1 MDRPP
6 LSPLDERRAR
16 LALQAVLPADLAAA
30 CGIDLT
36 DARRIVS
43 LAHRLGELP
52 ARAPATLRRTALEAA
67 RSAGEI
73 RTLALVERRA
83 SAEDPFV
90 KYAFRLDDGA
100 IVESVRIPLER
111 PGRYSACV
119 SSQVGCALAC
129 AFCATGRMGLTRN
142 LEAWEIVEQVRLIR
156 RDLAASPGGAGG
168 AARVHGVLF
177 QGMGEPLANA
187 DRVIQA
193 IRVLSEPSAQAIDMR
208 NITVCTAGLPSGIR
222 RLAAE
227 VPAVRLGLSLGSVRP
242 GRRRQLMPIDGAHP
256 LEEVLAAVG
265 EHARATGHAPMWAY
279 TLLAGQNDT
288 DEDAAC
294 LAALARRFAEQH
306 GISPRLS
313 LIPYNAIGAAGPP
326 VPPAAGPPV
335 PPAAGA
341 PVPPADSAPLAPAD
355 SAPLAPAAGVE
366 GGIAALDPFA
376 RSARLEAFRAVLSAA
391 GVGSIVRYS
400 GGGDVG
406 AACGQLARAQDQAQ
420 RPGGR
425 RASPRPEPAP
435 EAASSPPGAP
445 PRPASRQ
452 REA

>member
-1 MDRPP
+1 M
-6 LSPLDERRAR
+6 DERRPR

-52 ARAPATLRRTALEAA
+52 ARAPATIRRAALEAA

-90 KYAFRLDDGA
+90 KYAFRLEDGA
-100 IVESVRIPLER
+100 TVESVRIPLER

-156 RDLAASPGGAGG
+156 RDLAASTAGVGGG
-168 AARVHGVLF
+168 ARVHGVLF

-242 GRRRQLMPIDGAHP
+242 GRRRLLMPIDGAHP

-279 TLLAGQNDT
+279 TLLADQNDT
-288 DEDAAC
+288 DEDAAS
-294 LAALARRFAEQH
+294 LAALVRNFAAEH

-313 LIPYNAIGAAGPP
+313 LIPYNAIGAA
-326 VPPAAGPPV
+326 
-335 PPAAGA
+335 
-341 PVPPADSAPLAPAD
+341 DAPLP
-355 SAPLAPAAGVE
+355 SPGGVE
-366 GGIAALDPFA
+366 ASGAAVDPFA
-376 RSARLEAFRAVLSAA
+376 RSARLEAFRAVLSAS

-406 AACGQLARAQDQAQ
+406 AACGQLARSQAEAQ

-425 RASPRPEPAP
+425 RASPPRAVATPDS
-435 EAASSPPGAP
+435 AAGGASAP
-445 PRPASRQ
+445 PRPAQ
-452 REA
+452 A

>member
-1 MDRPP
+1 MDLRPQ
-6 LSPLDERRAR
+6 STLDERRPR
-16 LALQAVLPADLAAA
+16 LPLQAVLPADLAAA

-52 ARAPATLRRTALEAA
+52 ARAPATIRRAALEAA

-90 KYAFRLDDGA
+90 KYAFRLEDGA
-100 IVESVRIPLER
+100 TVESVRIPLER

-156 RDLAASPGGAGG
+156 RDLGAPAGG
-168 AARVHGVLF
+168 VGGGARVHGVLF

-242 GRRRQLMPIDGAHP
+242 GRRRLLMPIDGAHP
-256 LEEVLAAVG
+256 LDEVLAAVG

-279 TLLAGQNDT
+279 TLLADQNDT
-288 DEDAAC
+288 DEDAAS
-294 LAALARRFAEQH
+294 LAALVRNFAAEH

-313 LIPYNAIGAAGPP
+313 LIPYNAIGAA
-326 VPPAAGPPV
+326 
-335 PPAAGA
+335 
-341 PVPPADSAPLAPAD
+341 DAPLP
-355 SAPLAPAAGVE
+355 SPGGVE
-366 GGIAALDPFA
+366 ASGAAVDPFA
-376 RSARLEAFRAVLSAA
+376 RSARLEAFRAVLAAA

-400 GGGDVG
+400 GG
-406 AACGQLARAQDQAQ
+406 
-420 RPGGR
+420 
-425 RASPRPEPAP
+425 
-435 EAASSPPGAP
+435 
-445 PRPASRQ
+445 
-452 REA
+452 

>member
-1 MDRPP
+1 MELRPQSS
-6 LSPLDERRAR
+6 SPSSSSPQSSMDERRPR

-52 ARAPATLRRTALEAA
+52 ARAPATVRRAALDAA
-67 RSAGEI
+67 RAVGEV

-90 KYAFRLDDGA
+90 KYAFRLEDGA
-100 IVESVRIPLER
+100 MVESVRIPLER

-156 RDLAASPGGAGG
+156 RDLGATVGGG
-168 AARVHGVLF
+168 ARVHGVLF

-256 LEEVLAAVG
+256 LEEVLAAAG

-279 TLLAGQNDT
+279 TLLADQNDT
-288 DEDAAC
+288 DEDAAS
-294 LAALARRFAEQH
+294 LAALARGFAAQH
-306 GISPRLS
+306 GISPRIS
-313 LIPYNAIGAAGPP
+313 LIPYNAIAAS
-326 VPPAAGPPV
+326 
-335 PPAAGA
+335 
-341 PVPPADSAPLAPAD
+341 DAPLPSPGGAED
-355 SAPLAPAAGVE
+355 QRAAE
-366 GGIAALDPFA
+366 ERRAAADPFV
-376 RSARLEAFRAVLSAA
+376 RSPRLAAFRAVLTAA

-406 AACGQLARAQDQAQ
+406 AACGQLARSQAQ
-420 RPGGR
+420 VEAQRSGGR
-425 RASPRPEPAP
+425 G
-435 EAASSPPGAP
+435 ASSRPRAAPDAAVGAPSTP
-445 PRPASRQ
+445 PRPV
-452 REA
+452 